1 MKYVL
6 GLIGVLFIVLISVLT
21 YYGMFATVTISEQET
36 GSFWLVY
43 EKYIGDYKNVGPVMT
58 KLSNELKQ
66 KESIEASRG
75 FGLYYDNPQEV
86 AKDKL
91 RSLIGCI
98 LDEKDANKAQGLQA
112 KYNVKHYPASKSVV
126 ASFPFRGH
134 PSIFVGIFK
143 VYPKIFS
150 YLKDHNYTPVP
161 MMELYDLP
169 NNKITYIGSVNL
181 PKLFFESLLETRQ

>member
-6 GLIGVLFIVLISVLT
+6 GLIGVLFIILISALT

-36 GSFWLVY
+36 GPYWLVF
-43 EKYIGDYKNVGPVMT
+43 EKYIGDYKNVGRVMT
-58 KLSNELKQ
+58 KLSDELKQ
-66 KESIEASRG
+66 KESIESSRG

-91 RSLIGCI
+91 RSLVGCI
-98 LDEKDANKAQGLQA
+98 LDEKDANKVQSLQA
-112 KYNVKHYPASKSVV
+112 KYNLKLYPVSKSVV
-126 ASFPFRGH
+126 SSFPFRGH

-143 VYPKIFS
+143 VYPKLFS

-161 MMELYDLP
+161 LMELYDLT
-169 NNKITYIGSVNL
+169 NKKINYIASVNL
-181 PKLFFESLLETRQ
+181 PQPFFESLLETRQ